1 MVLPA
6 PATAAPLCCG
16 LSEFLLVLVAV
27 MGTVLA
33 AMSNWEKLKS
43 KLDEDKSKK
52 GKKRKR
58 SEISQAVER

>member
-1 MVLPA
+1 MA
-6 PATAAPLCCG
+6 YQSFCWC
-16 LSEFLLVLVAV
+16 LLLG
-27 MGTVLA
+27 MGTVLE

>member
-1 MVLPA
+1 
-6 PATAAPLCCG
+6 
-16 LSEFLLVLVAV
+16 